1 MIPRARELQI
11 VYSRGSNLAVLPQLS
26 KPSDAAA
33 LLMNRLERE
42 PVEVCH
48 LLLLNTKH
56 YVIAT
61 HELSRGT
68 LDSCSVHPRELFKV
82 AILGNA
88 AAVVVAHNHPSG
100 DPTPSADDVALCHR
114 LRAAAEV
121 IGVDILDFLII
132 GDGRYYS
139 FKEAGR

>member
-1 MIPRARELQI
+1 MIPRARELRI
-11 VYSRGSNLAVLPQLS
+11 VYSRGSHPAALPQLS
-26 KPSDAAA
+26 KPADAAT
-33 LLMNRLERE
+33 LLMEQLGRE
-42 PVEVCH
+42 SVEVCQV
-48 LLLLNTKH
+48 LLLNTKH
-56 YVIAT
+56 YLMAT

-88 AAVVVAHNHPSG
+88 AAVIVAHNHPSG
-100 DPTPSADDVALCHR
+100 DPTPSADDVALCCR
-114 LRAAAEV
+114 LQQASNL
-121 IGVDILDFLII
+121 IGIELIDFLII